1 MDKPMALVIKLILLI
16 VLLSAEWRLFGLQD
30 NLSKD
35 LEPLITFLGALATY
49 LGAEFWI
56 AKKGSELK
64 DHDFKKKTHNPNDMQ
79 LYKDLIAL
87 FSEGVMKFYKEHDF
101 GGSFDR
107 KYLAPLF
114 EFVDCWDNA
123 HREFVD
129 PALEKFRMEF
139 AESAKNLARS
149 IVKNTTPNR
158 HGHVSVVPDGMP
170 PGPRPKHIIE
180 EAKEMNDNASVFHQ
194 KYEALVRECKVAL
207 FS

>member
-1 MDKPMALVIKLILLI
+1 MSLVIKLVLLI
-16 VLLSAEWRLFGLQD
+16 AVLSAEWRLFGLKD

-35 LEPLITFLGALATY
+35 LEPLITFLVTLASY

-56 AKKGSELK
+56 AKKGGELK
-64 DHDFKKKTHNPNDMQ
+64 GHDIEKKVPNPNDLQ
-79 LYKDLIAL
+79 LYKDLITL
-87 FSEGVMKFYKEHDF
+87 FSEGVMQFYKEHDF

-107 KYLAPLF
+107 KYLEPLF
-114 EFVDCWDNA
+114 EFVDGWDNA

-129 PALEKFRMEF
+129 PVLENFRSEF
-139 AESAKNLARS
+139 SESARNLSSS

-158 HGHVSVVPDGMP
+158 YGHVSVVSDGMP
-170 PGPRPKHIIE
+170 PGPRPKHILE
-180 EAKEMNDNASVFHQ
+180 ETKEMNDNASLFHQ